1 MKNSRKRPT
10 KQLTRRDALKLS
22 GLAFGSGLAAG
33 AGGCLPCNC
42 DDDPNQGVCSEVTSG
57 PANTNSYFEGFQPFC
72 PQNEPLAAD
81 EMRITFLGSWFSPR
95 VSQACNSIFV
105 EVGNALGQSDQFV
118 FDCGTGIMAKYNA
131 MGIPASKMNKIFL
144 THLHGD
150 HMSDLMHIYC
160 FGPSADRKLPLYVW
174 GPTISNLTYT
184 DPAGNTIG
192 PFDNDG
198 TAAYCQLLREA
209 ARWHT
214 ESFGFETTTFTDDYI
229 NQNGFTPTWT
239 CPNANPAVPPDLK
252 DGYDL
257 VSFELDWTKEGR
269 DANGQPIEDNIA
281 YWNPDSGV
289 KITHF
294 PAVHAR
300 QGAIS
305 YKLEWN
311 GLSMIFTGDTKPN
324 YYVVR
329 QATKGVDVLIHEMTP
344 PAEVW
349 VEKFTGLKPGD
360 NGYQAAYDNLNRVQ
374 QSSHTESKAYG
385 YLLSLLDVPP
395 RLAVGTHFPTE
406 DDTTYDALDDVRVYY
421 PQGDVVIA
429 SDLMV
434 LRVTKDG
441 IQPYRA
447 VVSDYT
453 WTPTDPALSAASF
466 DTPKYWTWEVDD
478 DGNYVLDDNGNKIPV
493 GDPYAQLDPE
503 ADIIDQNLWDT

>member
-1 MKNSRKRPT
+1 MKHRKKDPSVE
-10 KQLTRRDALKLS
+10 LSRRDTLKLS
-22 GLAFGSGLAAG
+22 GLALGGLA
-33 AGGCLPCNC
+33 AGGCLPDCG
-42 DDDPNQGVCSEVTSG
+42 DDSGQGACSEVIAG
-57 PANTNSYFEGFQPFC
+57 PANKNSYFQSFRPLC
-72 PQNEPLAAD
+72 PQAEPLAAD

-95 VSQACNSIFV
+95 VSQACNSVFV
-105 EVGNALGQSDQFV
+105 EVGNALGKSDQFV
-118 FDCGTGIMAKYNA
+118 FDCGTGVMAKYNA
-131 MGIPASKMNKIFL
+131 MGIPASRMNKIFL
-144 THLHGD
+144 THIHGD

-174 GPTISNLTYT
+174 GPNASNCTYT
-184 DPAGNTIG
+184 DPANNTIG
-192 PFDNDG
+192 PYNDDG
-198 TAAYCQLLREA
+198 TAAYCRLLREA

-214 ESFGFETTTFTDDYI
+214 ESFSFQTTAFTDAYI
-229 NQNGFTPTWT
+229 DQRQLRPTWT
-239 CPNANPAVPPDLK
+239 CPNAIPSAPSANLK

-257 VSFELDWTKEGR
+257 VPFELDWTKEGV
-269 DANGQPIEDNIA
+269 DGNGQPTSDNVA

-289 KITHF
+289 RITHF

-329 QATKGVDVLIHEMTP
+329 QATGGVDVLIHEMTP

-349 VEKFTGLKPGD
+349 VKKFTGLEPGD
-360 NGYQAAYDNLNRVQ
+360 EGYTTAYDDLNRVQ

-385 YLLSLLDVPP
+385 YLLSLLAVPP

-434 LRVTKDG
+434 LKVTKEG
-441 IQPYRA
+441 VEPRRA
-447 VVSDYT
+447 IVSDYS
-453 WTPTDPALSAASF
+453 WTPSDPALNGASF
-466 DTPKYWTWEVDD
+466 ETPKYWTWEVDD
-478 DGNYVLDDNGNKIPV
+478 QGGYVLDGNGNKIPV
-493 GDPYAQLDPE
+493 GNPYAQLDPN
-503 ADIIDQNLWDT
+503 ADSIDQSVWDT